1 MKPVDAI
8 QEVQVLPRAKPSQ
21 QPGSRTRWPEET
33 KVRSRARRV
42 VGVCI
47 EPRKLFFSCGPTRDK
62 RKRGCL
68 ILSEAN
74 GGQLHAPGTQY
85 PRGERASRGGR
96 HRGRRPDHD
105 DTGIAR
111 ELVRASSASCL
122 ANRGSK
128 PRKHLD
134 GSPPRDQS
142 SRRQGPPLRRVEP
155 LQNAET
161 TGTRGRANNAKEPRM
176 GVRQS

>member
-1 MKPVDAI
+1 MKSVIAI

-33 KVRSRARRV
+33 KVRSRGRRV

-47 EPRKLFFSCGPTRDK
+47 EPRKMLESSGPEKDK
-62 RKRGCL
+62 RKKGMPDP
-68 ILSEAN
+68 SEAN
-74 GGQLHAPGTQY
+74 RGQCDPPGPQK
-85 PRGERASRGGR
+85 PPGEMASRRGG

-111 ELVRASSASCL
+111 ELARASSASCL
-122 ANRGSK
+122 NKARISTEAT
-128 PRKHLD
+128 PP

-142 SRRQGPPLRRVEP
+142 SPRKARRSAGSIL
-155 LQNAET
+155 
-161 TGTRGRANNAKEPRM
+161 
-176 GVRQS
+176 